1 MQYEEFLAHMQT
13 CIEQMAT
20 PNYQVQFLS
29 VMKNNDVEQNGVVLM
44 KEGERVSPNIY
55 LNSYYERYLQGESI
69 SDLCR
74 EIMELRIT
82 TMKENVLDE
91 VTEDMSFDRW
101 KDKIIYRLVNRKSNK
116 KRLQEVPFMQLVDLA
131 ITFHCLVRNN
141 DDGIGSFLITRELM
155 ERWNLTVKELYQL
168 AAVNTP
174 KLFPSSIR
182 TMEEV
187 LQEML
192 EPMKEPS
199 PLVFSDENEVE
210 DYNQEIPVQ
219 LELSQTMYILSNS
232 NGINGAS
239 ALLYPGV
246 IENFS
251 NRVKSSVYILPSSI
265 HEVILVPFQE
275 DIDKSQLIQMVN
287 EVNQTQVAK
296 EEVLSSSVYYYDR
309 LLKELTV

>member
-1 MQYEEFLAHMQT
+1 MQYEEFLAHMQV

-20 PNYQVQFLS
+20 PEYQVQFHS

-55 LNSYYERYLQGESI
+55 LNSYYERHLQGETI

-74 EIMELRIT
+74 EILELRIV
-82 TMKENVLDE
+82 TMRDNTLDE
-91 VTEDMSFDRW
+91 VMEDMSIDRW
-101 KDKIIYRLVNRKSNK
+101 KDKIIYRLVNRKSNRE
-116 KRLQEVPFMQLVDLA
+116 RLLDVPFLQVVDLA

-141 DDGIGSFLITRELM
+141 EEGIGTFLITRDIM
-155 ERWNLTVKELYQL
+155 ESWNLTVKELYQL
-168 AAVNTP
+168 AGVNTP
-174 KLFPSSIR
+174 NLFPSSIR

-187 LQEML
+187 LQDMF
-192 EPMKEPS
+192 EPMNEIPS
-199 PLVFSDENEVE
+199 PESSENFFQFEE
-210 DYNQEIPVQ
+210 TQ
-219 LELSQTMYILSNS
+219 SMYILSNS

-239 ALLYPGV
+239 ALLYPHV

-251 NRVKSSVYILPSSI
+251 NKIKSNVYILPSSI
-265 HEVILVPFQE
+265 HEVILVPYQE

-309 LLKELTV
+309 LRKELTV

>member
-1 MQYEEFLAHMQT
+1 MQYEEFIAHMQT
-13 CIEQMAT
+13 CIEQIAT
-20 PNYQVQFLS
+20 PNYQVQFHS

-44 KEGERVSPNIY
+44 KEGERVSPTIY
-55 LNSYYERYLQGESI
+55 LSSYYERYLQGESI

-74 EIMELRIT
+74 EIVELRII
-82 TMKENVLDE
+82 TMQGNTIDAAM
-91 VTEDMSFDRW
+91 EDMSLDSW
-101 KDKIIYRLVNRKSNK
+101 KDKIIYRLVNRKSNR
-116 KRLQEVPFMQLVDLA
+116 KRLMDVPFMQFVDLA

-155 ERWNLTVKELYQL
+155 ESWNLTVKELYQL
-168 AAVNTP
+168 AGVNTIR
-174 KLFPSSIR
+174 LFPPSIK

-192 EPMKEPS
+192 EPMPES
-199 PLVFSDENEVE
+199 LPLEFSEESE
-210 DYNQEIPVQ
+210 EEIPTQ
-219 LELSQTMYILSNS
+219 LELAHSMYILSNS

-251 NRVKSSVYILPSSI
+251 NRVKTNVYILPSSI

-275 DIDKSQLIQMVN
+275 EIDKSQLIQMVN
-287 EVNQTQVAK
+287 EVNETQVAK

-309 LLKELTV
+309 LRKELTV